1 MGKRKLSHKRHG
13 LPISTPEHVR
23 LLKDGPLLV
32 HLHSPRFNPRS
43 RQLQPSF
50 YHLPHPF
57 PCSHFPVPNT
67 RNPGFWNPDSGP
79 VGLVE
84 PSRPASLPSLRS
96 VLPSPRTTRT
106 ASPRF
111 TSAKSPP
118 RRSSPLG
125 SGPGDARPRQPS
137 SQDPPSLP
145 PPHLPSS
152 RLPGPRPSSGR
163 PHPLGAQPRARSCPQ

>member
-1 MGKRKLSHKRHG
+1 MGKRKLSHKRYG
-13 LPISTPEHVR
+13 LPISTPENVR

-32 HLHSPRFNPRS
+32 HLHSPRFNPPS

-67 RNPGFWNPDSGP
+67 RNPGFWACEATGAFTPHLAATSP
-79 VGLVE
+79 I
-84 PSRPASLPSLRS
+84 RPAFSANHPHSI
-96 VLPSPRTTRT
+96 
-106 ASPRF
+106 PRF

-137 SQDPPSLP
+137 SQDPPP

-163 PHPLGAQPRARSCPQ
+163 PHPLSPQPRARSCPQ